1 MHIWEMAIGGDKVCE
16 LVVGSD
22 GMRNAIGFF
31 CWVFSFPSVYVCTR
45 KYRIVLQLN
54 SWVFFPSVT

>member
-1 MHIWEMAIGGDKVCE
+1 MHIWEMAIGGDKVYE

-31 CWVFSFPSVYVCTR
+31 CWVFSFPSVCVYVCTR
-45 KYRIVLQLN
+45 KYRIVLQSN
-54 SWVFFPSVT
+54 S